1 MTRGARRCDREDDVR
16 MLVARTAAD
25 LASDPALEAHVAGC
39 PACQVRSHNHSRK
52 GVHLAA
58 ASISDAPVPDPAY
71 LWWKAEL
78 LRRWDARQRAEAP
91 LEVGER
97 VQAGAGLSVAAALLV
112 WLWRELPGAVSAP
125 SMTLVTIAGAMCL
138 VAAAAVMARAFRH

>member
-39 PACQVRSHNHSRK
+39 PACQDTLAIATWMR
-52 GVHLAA
+52 HLAA
-58 ASISDAPVPDPAY
+58 ASISDAPLPDPAY

-78 LRRWDARQRAEAP
+78 LRRWHARQRAEAP